1 MEKINIFI
9 LHPEE
14 RLAKNM
20 VTYFPTQIADCTISK
35 FKDGEISFENH
46 TSIRNGKCFILQTIH
61 GNVNDRL
68 MEVLIAI
75 DALKRASAGEINV
88 VMPYLCYT
96 RQDRKA
102 RPRQPISAR
111 LVADMLEKA
120 GADRLVTLDLHAPQV
135 EGFYSIPVD
144 NISIIPLF
152 YRFLEEK
159 KRITEHMVVVAS
171 DHGGAVRARKMA
183 EKIGCPVAI
192 IDKRREKA
200 NEVKSMRI
208 IGDVTDKDCLL
219 VDDIVDTGETLC
231 KAATLLKE
239 CGATTVFACCTHA
252 VLSEHAVQNI
262 QKAPFDA
269 FYVTNSLEKS
279 YTLGEEH
286 ILDIAKCLAQTIHSI
301 VQGDAVTEMIENFTL

>member
-14 RLAKNM
+14 NLAKHI
-20 VTYFPTQIADCTISK
+20 TEYFPTQIADCEVSK

-46 TSIRNGKCFILQTIH
+46 TSIRNGKCFILQTIN

-120 GADRLVTLDLHAPQV
+120 GADRIVTLDLHAPQV

-144 NISIIPLF
+144 NVSMIPLF
-152 YRFLEEK
+152 YQFLKEQNK
-159 KRITEHMVVVAS
+159 ITKHMVVVAS

-192 IDKRREKA
+192 IDKRREQA

-208 IGDVTDKDCLL
+208 IGDVKGQDCLL
-219 VDDIVDTGETLC
+219 VDDLVDTGETLC
-231 KAATLLKE
+231 KAADLLKE
-239 CGATTVFACCTHA
+239 CGASMVSACCTHA
-252 VLSEHAVQNI
+252 VLSGHATKQI
-262 QKAPFDA
+262 QDAPFDA
-269 FYVTNSLEKS
+269 FYVTNSLERA
-279 YTLGEEH
+279 YLLGENH
-286 ILDIAKCLAQTIHSI
+286 ILDIAKCLAQMIHSI
-301 VQGDAVTEMIENFTL
+301 VQGEAVTEMIENFTL